1 MISAWRPKVDPKTL
15 RNHLKVKKV
24 MVKDDETKD
33 AKFDIEDLRDEKYE
47 N

>member
-1 MISAWRPKVDPKTL
+1 MHSGWRPKVDPKTL
-15 RNHLKVKKV
+15 RNHLKVKKDMSKV
-24 MVKDDETKD
+24 DETKD